1 MKKFLSLHGLG
12 ILLSAVVIS
21 SLLTTGLW
29 WKIFIIGLVF
39 VFQAVL
45 ESFNRYSYLKW
56 NQEHGGFKNF
66 TQNGDTMRSMWF
78 SAVKL
83 LLAFFVIGYSFYYG
97 KQLTLIQ
104 SLVTSV
110 ITVAAILLY
119 HGNNLFPEKEENESE
134 TGFRE
139 RKVGVLKKFITI
151 SLMSNSLFIAYLNF
165 GTQYVWLSSLL
176 AVIFLVGL
184 MVNDL
189 IGEVQ
194 FENNKT
200 KKVVIIVASL
210 LPFGISIISTIY
222 QFWVNIWGG
231 VSAIWIW
238 IIDNGGP
245 ICDAIWSFFTY
256 RIGSAFGPIS
266 VWLLLIVILMLVVIV
281 KIIIDHSN
289 YLDSKREMVIKQAI
303 AAKEKAEA
311 ERIRKDNFEIIIYS
325 LANDQPIN
333 KNYLVYLAKNSEYV
347 KGFPIRKLADFSF
360 DQMFT
365 ISDVKRKI
373 IWEHDLERILEMY
386 NSWFKKTETSDQ
398 DLAAIIKAVK
408 SLCEFIKPYEGY
420 ESFNAFNRMLDNAT
434 PNIPPQ
440 WQK

>member
-1 MKKFLSLHGLG
+1 
-12 ILLSAVVIS
+12 
-21 SLLTTGLW
+21 
-29 WKIFIIGLVF
+29 
-39 VFQAVL
+39 
-45 ESFNRYSYLKW
+45 
-56 NQEHGGFKNF
+56 
-66 TQNGDTMRSMWF
+66 
-78 SAVKL
+78 
-83 LLAFFVIGYSFYYG
+83 
-97 KQLTLIQ
+97 
-104 SLVTSV
+104 
-110 ITVAAILLY
+110 
-119 HGNNLFPEKEENESE
+119 
-134 TGFRE
+134 
-139 RKVGVLKKFITI
+139 
-151 SLMSNSLFIAYLNF
+151 
-165 GTQYVWLSSLL
+165 
-176 AVIFLVGL
+176 
-184 MVNDL
+184 
-189 IGEVQ
+189 
-194 FENNKT
+194 
-200 KKVVIIVASL
+200 
-210 LPFGISIISTIY
+210 
-222 QFWVNIWGG
+222 
-231 VSAIWIW
+231 
-238 IIDNGGP
+238 
-245 ICDAIWSFFTY
+245 
-256 RIGSAFGPIS
+256 
-266 VWLLLIVILMLVVIV
+266 MLVVIV